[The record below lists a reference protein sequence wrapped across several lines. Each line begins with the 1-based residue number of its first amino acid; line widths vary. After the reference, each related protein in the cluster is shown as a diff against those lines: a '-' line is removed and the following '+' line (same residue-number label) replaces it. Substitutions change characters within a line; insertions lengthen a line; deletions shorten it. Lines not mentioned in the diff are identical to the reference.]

1 MYFIRKIKKTKKRQD
16 KSSFIVSLPKKLQRK
31 IESQNSEISKRL
43 ENFARFRYFY
53 DDTEGSKC
61 FLLSL
66 WSNELPPN
74 SIHDKEI
81 TTTIQRSG
89 RSSRYVLVP
98 KKVCNRY
105 GWGTGIELV
114 IGFDDQL
121 DEFVHGTIYENN
133 DFVTDKERQPQACVI
148 KFQRYQD
155 MKEIYKIRL
164 AKKKEELARQ
174 ESDAYW
180 NTRNR
185 PFNYDII
192 MDRIRYA
199 RKHIHRLVW
208 NHLLQ
213 MNLVTVSY
221 SDFVK
226 LRAEKERE
234 RKRRRREFLQKRH
247 GSRTTWLY
255 RKDLV
260 RSRSKGYDYDSHY
273 ENMLDD
279 PDSYLESRLDD
290 PDLYHENKLDN
301 PDD

>member
-1 MYFIRKIKKTKKRQD
+1 MYFIRKIKKTKKKLD
-16 KSSFIVSLPKKLQRK
+16 KSSFIVSLPKKLHRK
-31 IESQNSEISKRL
+31 IESQNSEIAKRL
-43 ENFARFRYFY
+43 TNFARFHYFY
-53 DDTEGSKC
+53 DDTEGSRC

-74 SIHDKEI
+74 SIHDKKI
-81 TTTIQRSG
+81 TTIQKSG
-89 RSSRYVLVP
+89 RSSRYVLIP

-105 GWGTGIELV
+105 GWGTGTELV
-114 IGFDDQL
+114 IGFDNQL

-133 DFVTDKERQPQACVI
+133 DFVTDKERQSQAYVI

-155 MKEIYKIRL
+155 MKEIYRTRL

-185 PFNYDII
+185 TFNYDII
-192 MDRIRYA
+192 MDRIKYA

-208 NHLLQ
+208 NRLVQ
-213 MNLVTVSY
+213 MNLVAISY

-234 RKRRRREFLQKRH
+234 RKRRRREFLQKRY
-247 GSRTTWLY
+247 GSRTTWRY
-255 RKDLV
+255 RRDLV
-260 RSRSKGYDYDSHY
+260 RSRNKGYDYDSHY

-290 PDLYHENKLDN
+290 PDLYPENKLDN